1 MLLSTGI
8 CTSDV
13 ILIGDQQTT
22 HFDEHNNIKESEHA
36 QTSKKKRHDSTKTKQ
51 SQHLQTLLNVPNANV
66 TLVFSSAKQAGFF
79 YKTGGIYN
87 FNVYF
92 KGSRIYECSFA

>member
-22 HFDEHNNIKESEHA
+22 RFDEHNNIKESEHA
-36 QTSKKKRHDSTKTKQ
+36 QTLKKKRHDSTTTKTKQ

-79 YKTGGIYN
+79 
-87 FNVYF
+87 
-92 KGSRIYECSFA
+92 